1 MALMASKMFF
11 FFFPSKKKKTDQSW
25 ILLLEKVLLSRQILE
40 EIETHLK
47 IIECSVREIGL
58 RSYLYRTGNI
68 RKVLLVEVQLS
79 CQSEDL
85 SYADSETQNW
95 SGVWS

>member
-1 MALMASKMFF
+1 MVWPLWPAKC
-11 FFFPSKKKKTDQSW
+11 FFFPQQKTDQSW

-68 RKVLLVEVQLS
+68 RKVLVEVQLS